1 MITTE
6 PTMTNLFLQLGLDAT
21 EKGIA
26 QFIKSHQLPTAV
38 PIGDAGY
45 WNASQRELL
54 LDQLK
59 SDAPWAV
66 IVDQLSTSLHSD
78 AEHAAKAAL

>member
-6 PTMTNLFLQLGLDAT
+6 PTMTNLFLQLGLGASA
-21 EKGIA
+21 EGIA

-38 PIGDAGY
+38 SLGDAQY
-45 WNASQRELL
+45 WSASQREFL

-66 IVDQLSTSLHSD
+66 IVDQLSTSLHCD
-78 AEHAAKAAL
+78 AENAAKAAL

>member
-6 PTMTNLFLQLGLDAT
+6 PNMTNLFLQLGLDASD
-21 EKGIA
+21 EGIA
-26 QFIKSHQLPTAV
+26 QFIKGNQLPNTV
-38 PIGDAGY
+38 SIGDAPY
-45 WNASQRELL
+45 WNASQKEFLT
-54 LDQLK
+54 DQLK

-78 AEHAAKAAL
+78 AEHGESKAQ